1 MITLLLGVMIMLT
14 TGVVGERIKNAREEK
29 KISQKLLCDML
40 QEVGI
45 EISRETLSKI
55 ENGSRIVSAIE
66 IKKIADVLGIDPQK
80 FLEEEEEQDLVM
92 LFRRSGKFDKS
103 DEECLEEL
111 DEIQYFLK
119 SFIRQKAIHEGRI
132 KVRN

>member
-1 MITLLLGVMIMLT
+1 MFGVMIMLT
-14 TGVVGERIKNAREEK
+14 AGVVGERIKNAREEK

-66 IKKIADVLGIDPQK
+66 IKKIADVLGFDPQK

-92 LFRRSGKFDKS
+92 LFRRSGRFDES
-103 DEECLEEL
+103 LEEL
-111 DEIQYFLK
+111 DEIQFFLK
-119 SFIRQKAIHEGRI
+119 SFIRQKAIHEGKI
-132 KVRN
+132 KVRK

>member
-1 MITLLLGVMIMLT
+1 MLT

-66 IKKIADVLGIDPQK
+66 IKKIADVLGFDPQK

-92 LFRRSGKFDKS
+92 LFRRSGRFDES
-103 DEECLEEL
+103 DEESLEEL
-111 DEIQYFLK
+111 DEIQFFLK
-119 SFIRQKAIHEGRI
+119 SFIRQKAIHDGKI
-132 KVRN
+132 KVRK

>member
-1 MITLLLGVMIMLT
+1 MIMLT

-29 KISQKLLCDML
+29 KISQKQLCDML

-66 IKKIADVLGIDPQK
+66 IKKIADVLGFDPQK

-92 LFRRSGKFDKS
+92 LFRRSGRFDET
-103 DEECLEEL
+103 DEEGLEEL
-111 DEIQYFLK
+111 NEIQFFLK
-119 SFIRQKAIHEGRI
+119 SFIRQKAIHEGKI

>member
-1 MITLLLGVMIMLT
+1 MLT
-14 TGVVGERIKNAREEK
+14 AGVVGERIKNAREEK

-66 IKKIADVLGIDPQK
+66 IKKIADVLGFDPQK

-92 LFRRSGKFDKS
+92 LFRRSGRFDES
-103 DEECLEEL
+103 DEESLEEL
-111 DEIQYFLK
+111 DEIQFFLK
-119 SFIRQKAIHEGRI
+119 SFIRQKAIHEGKI
-132 KVRN
+132 KVRK

>member
-1 MITLLLGVMIMLT
+1 MFGVMIMLT

-66 IKKIADVLGIDPQK
+66 IKKIADVLGFDPQK

-92 LFRRSGKFDKS
+92 LFRRSGRFDES
-103 DEECLEEL
+103 DEESLEEL
-111 DEIQYFLK
+111 DEIQFFLK
-119 SFIRQKAIHEGRI
+119 SFIRQKAIHDGKI
-132 KVRN
+132 KVRK

>member
-1 MITLLLGVMIMLT
+1 MFGVMIMLT
-14 TGVVGERIKNAREEK
+14 AGVVGERIKNAREEK

-66 IKKIADVLGIDPQK
+66 IKKIADVLGFDPQK
-80 FLEEEEEQDLVM
+80 FLEEEEEQNLVM
-92 LFRRSGKFDKS
+92 LFRRSGRFDES
-103 DEECLEEL
+103 DEECLEQL
-111 DEIQYFLK
+111 DEIQFFLK
-119 SFIRQKAIHEGRI
+119 SFIRQKAIHEGKI
-132 KVRN
+132 KVRK

>member
-1 MITLLLGVMIMLT
+1 MFGVMIMLT

-66 IKKIADVLGIDPQK
+66 IKKIADVLGFDPQK

-92 LFRRSGKFDKS
+92 LFRRSGRFDES

-111 DEIQYFLK
+111 DEIQFFLK
-119 SFIRQKAIHEGRI
+119 SFIRQKAIHDGKI
-132 KVRN
+132 KVRK

>member
-1 MITLLLGVMIMLT
+1 MLT
-14 TGVVGERIKNAREEK
+14 AGVVGERIKNAREEK

-55 ENGSRIVSAIE
+55 ENGSRIISAIE
-66 IKKIADVLGIDPQK
+66 IKKIADVLGFGPQK
-80 FLEEEEEQDLVM
+80 FLEEEEEQNLVM
-92 LFRRSGKFDKS
+92 LFRRSGRFDES

-111 DEIQYFLK
+111 DEIQFFLK
-119 SFIRQKAIHEGRI
+119 SFIRQKAIHEGKI
-132 KVRN
+132 KVRE

>member
-1 MITLLLGVMIMLT
+1 MLT

-29 KISQKLLCDML
+29 RISQKLLCDML

-66 IKKIADVLGIDPQK
+66 IKKIADVLGFDPQK

-92 LFRRSGKFDKS
+92 LFRRSGRFGKS

-111 DEIQYFLK
+111 DEIQFFLK
-119 SFIRQKAIHEGRI
+119 SFIRQKAIHEGKI

>member
-1 MITLLLGVMIMLT
+1 MLGVMIMLT
-14 TGVVGERIKNAREEK
+14 TGVVGERIKNAREEQ
-29 KISQKLLCDML
+29 KISQKVLCDML
-40 QEVGI
+40 QEIGI

-66 IKKIADVLGIDPQK
+66 IKKIADVLGLDPQK

-92 LFRRSGKFDKS
+92 LFRRSGKFDES

-111 DEIQYFLK
+111 DKIQYFLK
-119 SFIRQKAIHEGRI
+119 NFIRQKAIHEEKI

>member
-1 MITLLLGVMIMLT
+1 MLT
-14 TGVVGERIKNAREEK
+14 AGVVGERIKNAREEK

-40 QEVGI
+40 QKVGI

-66 IKKIADVLGIDPQK
+66 IKKIADVLGFDPQK
-80 FLEEEEEQDLVM
+80 FLEEEEEQDLLM
-92 LFRRSGKFDKS
+92 LFRRSGRFDES

-111 DEIQYFLK
+111 DEIQFFMK
-119 SFIRQKAIHEGRI
+119 SFIRQKAIHEGKI
-132 KVRN
+132 KARN

>member
-1 MITLLLGVMIMLT
+1 MLT

-29 KISQKLLCDML
+29 KISQRLLCDML

-66 IKKIADVLGIDPQK
+66 IKKMADVLGLDPQR

-92 LFRRSGKFDKS
+92 LFRRSGKFDES

-111 DEIQYFLK
+111 NEIQHFLK
-119 SFIRQKAIHEGRI
+119 SFIRQKAIHEGKI

>member
-1 MITLLLGVMIMLT
+1 MHGVIVMLT

-29 KISQKLLCDML
+29 KISQKKFCDML

-66 IKKIADVLGIDPQK
+66 IKKIADVLGFDTQRL
-80 FLEEEEEQDLVM
+80 LEEEEEQDLVM
-92 LFRRSGKFDKS
+92 LFRRSGKFDEN
-103 DEECLEEL
+103 DEQCLEEL

-119 SFIRQKAIHEGRI
+119 SFIRQKAIHEGKI
-132 KVRN
+132 KVKN